1 MMRRMNELK
10 KEKEDLMR
18 QVDVEED
25 HIANT
30 LLKRLDT
37 VVALITCHPL
47 VTERKGF
54 VRTEAGIRA
63 RVHGEPS
70 SAADPSDSQREDV
83 RFVVTGSFIG
93 NFVVVFATIHKC
105 SFGQFSRAS
114 TSFKWHVARRLH
126 PPSSPFDDLE

>member
-1 MMRRMNELK
+1 MRRMNELK

-37 VVALITCHPL
+37 VVSPIVSHPL
-47 VTERKGF
+47 VTEREGF

-70 SAADPSDSQREDV
+70 PAADPSDSQREDV
-83 RFVVTGSFIG
+83 RYVATGSHAGSFGI
-93 NFVVVFATIHKC
+93 VSVTIHRC
-105 SFGQFSRAS
+105 FFGQFSRAS
-114 TSFKWHVARRLH
+114 TSFKWRVVPQPHQPL
-126 PPSSPFDDLE
+126 SPFDDPK

>member
-1 MMRRMNELK
+1 MKRMNELK

-37 VVALITCHPL
+37 VVSSIVSHPL
-47 VTERKGF
+47 VTEREGF

-70 SAADPSDSQREDV
+70 SAAVQAIPQREDV
-83 RFVVTGSFIG
+83 R
-93 NFVVVFATIHKC
+93 
-105 SFGQFSRAS
+105 
-114 TSFKWHVARRLH
+114 HVH
-126 PPSSPFDDLE
+126 T

>member
-1 MMRRMNELK
+1 MKRMNELK

-37 VVALITCHPL
+37 VVSPIVSHPL
-47 VTERKGF
+47 VTEREGF

-70 SAADPSDSQREDV
+70 SAADPGDSQREDV
-83 RFVVTGSFIG
+83 RHVTAYSHAESFG
-93 NFVVVFATIHKC
+93 TVSATTHKC
-105 SFGQFSRAS
+105 FFGQFSRAS
-114 TSFKWHVARRLH
+114 ISFKWPAAPQPHQPL
-126 PPSSPFDDLE
+126 SLFDDSK